1 MDNLENW
8 EVLRLG
14 AYNIFLLGAL
24 FFLVGSLFDAATFGA
39 NRANQSLL
47 VLIVDTFHNTGTGA
61 MGLGGALTY
70 FTGGG

>member
-14 AYNIFLLGAL
+14 AYNIFILGVL
-24 FFLVGSLFDAATFGA
+24 FFAVGSLFDAATFGVNGSDQPLLALIA
-39 NRANQSLL
+39 N
-47 VLIVDTFHNTGTGA
+47 TFHNTGTGA

-70 FTGGG
+70 ITGG